1 MESKSIEY
9 KQKRESLII
18 DFAGNHFLNQ
28 FVPTMKVQNM
38 YDNAVTLCHK
48 VDTWSKYK
56 QIPHYFVVLL
66 NLNMSFVVHKVHR
79 SIGRAL
85 SIVYV

>member
-38 YDNAVTLCHK
+38 YDNDVTLCHN

-56 QIPHYFVVLL
+56 QILHYFF
-66 NLNMSFVVHKVHR
+66 NRGCITKFK
-79 SIGRAL
+79 
-85 SIVYV
+85 YVIRCTQGT